1 MVPMMMKYNVKTYN
15 EAKGKDDEFYAG
27 NPASKLPNKRE
38 LVGYVPMERRVTAL
52 MAAGLRTAAVRD
64 QEFFDTIN
72 DDESIPPI
80 PPLPRHIPADLADVS
95 DLAREYMARRR
106 EIEAR
111 VVEARQKAAEKRQED
126 TGSVTDKPAGGTP
139 PVGSA

>member
-1 MVPMMMKYNVKTYN
+1 MEKMNVAFYHEMK
-15 EAKGKDDEFYAG
+15 KDPEFYSG

-64 QEFFDTIN
+64 QEFFDSIN
-72 DDESIPPI
+72 DDETIPPM
-80 PPLPRHIPADLADVS
+80 PPLPRHMPADLAEVS
-95 DLAREYMARRR
+95 DLAREYMGRRS

-111 VVEARQKAAEKRQED
+111 VVEVRRRAAEKPQEGPQGPSD
-126 TGSVTDKPAGGTP
+126 AEGGSTP
-139 PVGSA
+139 PPA

>member
-1 MVPMMMKYNVKTYN
+1 MDKINVVLYYEK
-15 EAKGKDDEFYAG
+15 KKDPEFYSG

-64 QEFFDTIN
+64 EEFFDSIN
-72 DDESIPPI
+72 DDETIPPM
-80 PPLPRHIPADLADVS
+80 PPLPRHMPADLAEVS

-111 VVEARQKAAEKRQED
+111 VVEARQKAAEKPQEGPQGPSNAEG
-126 TGSVTDKPAGGTP
+126 GSTPLPA
-139 PVGSA
+139 